1 MGGDAW
7 ITLGVMGLVLG
18 LLVATRVGP
27 DVILCGGVTLLVT
40 LHVLT
45 PAEAI
50 AGMANEGMATVALL
64 FIVAVGLRETGGMAM
79 LMQPLLG
86 HPRSLRQAQTR
97 LVAPVALMSA
107 FLNNTPLVAMM
118 LPVASDW
125 GRRYQL
131 SVSKLLMPLSFASI
145 LGGACTLIGA
155 STNLLINALLAKAPG
170 APTFAFLDLVWVGAP
185 CAVIGSGFMIWSSRW
200 LLPERRAA
208 TPIADDARAYTIE
221 MRVEPGGP
229 LEGQT
234 IEQAGLRHLAGLF
247 LMEIHRNEE
256 VLAAVSPHE
265 RLWGDDQLVFV
276 GVVESIVDLQ
286 RRRGLAPATDQLF
299 KLSKP
304 RSDRLLVE
312 AVVSSSCPLVGQTIR
327 DGRFRTVYNA
337 VVIAVTRNGERLRQK
352 LGDIVLQ
359 PGDTLL
365 LETHSWFAEQH
376 RHSRD
381 FYLVS
386 RIEDS
391 APPRHERAWVAVGLL
406 GFMLAAMAFG
416 WLPVLNAVMLTAG
429 LMIITKCC
437 SVTTARRSINW
448 QVIIVIAASFALAR
462 AMESSGAALAV
473 SQTLLGLAGANPWTA
488 LAMVYGVAML
498 FTHVITNN
506 AAAVLIFPIALETAR
521 ALGVSPM
528 PFMIAL
534 MMAASCGFATPIAY
548 QTNLMVYGPGGYR
561 FTDYLRFGGPLSLLL
576 WGLTVGLTPLFWPF

>member
-1 MGGDAW
+1 MNWDAW
-7 ITLGVMGLVLG
+7 ITLGVVGLVFG
-18 LLVATRVGP
+18 LLAGTRIGP

-40 LHVLT
+40 LQVLT

-50 AGMANEGMATVALL
+50 AGMANEGMVTVALL

-86 HPRSLRQAQTR
+86 HPRSLPQAQAR
-97 LVAPVALMSA
+97 LIAPVVMMSA
-107 FLNNTPLVAMM
+107 FLNNTPLVAML

-131 SVSKLLMPLSFASI
+131 SVSKLLMPLSFAST
-145 LGGACTLIGA
+145 LGGTCTLIGT
-155 STNLLINALLAKAPG
+155 STNLIISALLAKESGMPNL
-170 APTFAFLDLVWVGAP
+170 AFLDLAWVGIP
-185 CAVIGSGFMIWSSRW
+185 CAVIGGSFMILSSRW

-208 TPIADDARAYTIE
+208 NPIADDAKEYTIE
-221 MRVEPGGP
+221 MLVEPGGA

-234 IEQAGLRHLAGLF
+234 IEQAGLRNLAGLY
-247 LMEIHRNEE
+247 LMEINRDKQ

-265 RLWGDDQLVFV
+265 RLWGNDQLVFV

-286 RRRGLAPATDQLF
+286 RRRGLVPATDQLF

-304 RSDRLLVE
+304 RGDRRLVE
-312 AVVSSSCPLVGQTIR
+312 AVVSPSCPLAGQTIR
-327 DGRFRTVYNA
+327 EGRFRTVYNA

-352 LGDIVLQ
+352 IGDIVLQ

-365 LETHSWFAEQH
+365 LETHSWFASQH

-386 RIEDS
+386 SIEDS
-391 APPRHERAWVAVGLL
+391 APPRHERAWVAVGIL
-406 GFMLAAMAFG
+406 GLMVAMMVVG
-416 WLPVLNAVMLTAG
+416 WMPALNAVMLAAG
-429 LMIITKCC
+429 LMILTKCC
-437 SVTTARRSINW
+437 SSSTARRSINW
-448 QVIIVIAASFALAR
+448 QVIIVIAAAFAIAR
-462 AMESSGAALAV
+462 AMENTGAALAV
-473 SQTLLGLAGANPWTA
+473 SQTLLGLAGDHPWAA
-488 LAMVYGVAML
+488 LAMVYGVTML
-498 FTHVITNN
+498 LTNVITNN

-521 ALGVSPM
+521 DLGVSPM
-528 PFMIAL
+528 PFVIVL
-534 MMAASCGFATPIAY
+534 MMAASCAFATPIAY

-561 FTDYLRFGGPLSLLL
+561 FSDYLRFGGPLSLLL